1 MTAAAVQLG
10 AIVLSPHVPWAV
22 IMVLATLAIVVTGLG
37 VLGRAGGWPMRAAV
51 LALLVLGLLNP
62 TAVREEHE
70 PLDDIA
76 IVIVDESRSQTIG
89 ERGQETQKALAEL
102 TARLGQRRRL
112 DTRVVTVG
120 DSSAARDGGTR
131 LFEALDRA
139 LGQISVDRAAGVI
152 LITDGQ
158 IHDIPER
165 LPGGLTAPVHVLL
178 TGSRAETD
186 RRLTV
191 IEAPRYGIV
200 GKPLTMKIRV
210 DDSGAGGSGRLPW
223 GALVE
228 VSVEG
233 EIAFSQSVR
242 TGVEITVPFEIKHAG
257 ASIIEVT
264 ASPLDGE
271 LTTAN
276 NKALLSVNGVRD
288 RLRVLLVSGEPHAG
302 ERVWRNLLKAD
313 PAVDL
318 VHFTILRTPQDFN
331 LTPVEE
337 LSLIAFPTRE
347 LFEEKLYDFDLVIF
361 DRYRLRNVLPARY
374 LANVSLYV
382 EFGGA
387 LLIAAGPEFA
397 GSFSLYGTMLQDVL
411 PARPTRRVIE
421 RGFRPR
427 LTTIGRRHPV
437 TAALVPEGSDPWG
450 RWFRQIDATAVRGDV
465 VMTGA
470 DERPLLVLDR
480 VGEGRVAQLLSDHA
494 WLWARGLE
502 GGGPQTE
509 LLRRLAHW
517 LMKEPDLEEEA
528 LLAEA
533 DGDRLA
539 IERRSLGEAVPPVT
553 VTGPGGFKAEVSL
566 KRGGEG
572 HFEGSVAVREPGLYR
587 LSDGSH
593 EVQAIVGDI
602 GSLETASVH
611 ATADLVAP
619 IVSASGGAVHW
630 LEDGGVPDI
639 RVTTPGRRT
648 HGEGWIALQSR
659 GQYRVTG
666 FQEYPLAPPW
676 LMLLLVIGGLLWAW
690 RREGR

>member
-22 IMVLATLAIVVTGLG
+22 IIVLGTLAVVVVVLG
-37 VLGRAGGWPMRAAV
+37 AMGRAGGWPWRAAV

-62 TAVREEHE
+62 TAVREERE
-70 PLDDIA
+70 ALDDIA
-76 IVIVDESRSQTIG
+76 IVIVDQSRSQTIG
-89 ERGQETQKALAEL
+89 ERGRETQKALAEL
-102 TARLGQRRRL
+102 TARLGQRRGL

-139 LGQISVDRAAGVI
+139 LGQISVDRASGVI

-210 DDSGAGGSGRLPW
+210 DDSSRGGPGRLPW

-233 EIAFSQSVR
+233 ETVFSQSVR
-242 TGVEITVPFEIKHAG
+242 TGADITVPFELTHAG

-271 LTTAN
+271 LTTEN

-382 EFGGA
+382 EYGGA

-397 GSFSLYGTMLQDVL
+397 GSFSLYGTTLRDVL

-421 RGFRPR
+421 RGFRPQ

-437 TAALVPEGSDPWG
+437 TAALVPEGAAPWG

-465 VMTGA
+465 IMTGA

-502 GGGPQTE
+502 GGGPQAE

-533 DGDRLA
+533 DGDRIA
-539 IERRSLGEAVPPVT
+539 IERRSLGEAVAPVT
-553 VTGPGGFKAEVSL
+553 VTGPGGFEAEVTL
-566 KRGGEG
+566 ERRGEG
-572 HFEGSVAVREPGLYR
+572 HFEGSVAAAEPGLYR

-630 LEDGGVPDI
+630 LEDGVVPDI
-639 RVTTPGRRT
+639 RFITPGRRT
-648 HGEGWIALQSR
+648 HGKGWIALHSR

-676 LMLLLVIGGLLWAW
+676 LLLLLVIGGLLWAW